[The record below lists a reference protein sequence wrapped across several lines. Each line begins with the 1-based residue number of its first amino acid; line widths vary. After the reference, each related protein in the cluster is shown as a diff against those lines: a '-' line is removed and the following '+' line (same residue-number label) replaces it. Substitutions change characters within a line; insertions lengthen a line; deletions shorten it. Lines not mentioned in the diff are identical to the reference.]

1 LFTQVFQQA
10 TYGEL
15 KDITKR
21 DPKMLSLTLGMF
33 AALAWGVHDIC
44 VRYVSQRGG
53 VLPAL
58 TTVMVVGL
66 VFLLP
71 IAGGFGDWSQM
82 GLLSYGLSILS
93 GLLYLIGAIGLY
105 NAFSI
110 GPVRLVAPIMGAYP
124 ILSIGWAAVMGQP
137 VNWDQWIAVGA
148 VIFGVAIVSM
158 LSDQECSG
166 GSQRAAIGWSLV
178 GAVGFALTFAVGHIA
193 TQAGSELPVVLITR
207 LAAAMGAV
215 ILLLASEGL
224 KLPERSAW
232 PLLALMGLLDAIALG
247 IVIASGNLH
256 RPEFAA
262 VAASTFGMITIIL
275 AWLFL
280 KERMTTPQWIGVAIS
295 FAGIGYLA
303 L

>member
-1 LFTQVFQQA
+1 
-10 TYGEL
+10 
-15 KDITKR
+15 
-21 DPKMLSLTLGMF
+21 MLSLTLGMI

-58 TTVMVVGL
+58 ATVMVGGS

-71 IAGGFGDWSQM
+71 ITGTFGNWADM
-82 GLLSYGLSILS
+82 TTASYGYSILS
-93 GLLYLIGAIGLY
+93 GVFYLIGAIGLY

-124 ILSIGWAAVMGQP
+124 ILSIGWAAMMGQP
-137 VNWDQWIAVGA
+137 VPWDQWVAVGA
-148 VIFGVAIVSM
+148 VIFGVAVVSF
-158 LSDQECSG
+158 LSDSEESG
-166 GSQRAAIGWSLV
+166 GSQKAAIAWALL
-178 GAVGFALTFAVGHIA
+178 GAGGFALAFAVGHIA
-193 TQAGSELPVVLITR
+193 TQAGSELPVVLVTR
-207 LAAAMGAV
+207 LAATLGAV
-215 ILLLASEGL
+215 VLLLASKGA

-247 IVIASGNLH
+247 IVIASGNLY

-303 L
+303 I

>member
-1 LFTQVFQQA
+1 
-10 TYGEL
+10 
-15 KDITKR
+15 
-21 DPKMLSLTLGMF
+21 MLSLTLGMI

-44 VRYVSQRGG
+44 VRYVSQHGG

-58 TTVMVVGL
+58 MTVLVGGSI
-66 VFLLP
+66 FLLP
-71 IAGGFGDWSQM
+71 ISGAFGDWSEM
-82 GLLSYGLSILS
+82 GALSYGFSILS
-93 GLLYLIGAIGLY
+93 GLLYLVGAIGLY

-110 GPVRLVAPIMGAYP
+110 GPVRLVAPIIGAYP

-137 VNWDQWIAVGA
+137 VYLDQWMAVIAV
-148 VIFGVAIVSM
+148 VIGVAIVSV
-158 LSDQECSG
+158 LSDQEESG
-166 GSQRAAIGWSLV
+166 GSQRTAIGWSLL
-178 GAVGFALTFAVGHIA
+178 GAVGFALAFAVGHIA
-193 TQAGSELPVVLITR
+193 TQAGSELPVVLVTR
-207 LAAAMGAV
+207 LAATAG
-215 ILLLASEGL
+215 ILMVLLASKGP

-280 KERMTTPQWIGVAIS
+280 KERMTPPQWIGVAIS

>member
-1 LFTQVFQQA
+1 
-10 TYGEL
+10 
-15 KDITKR
+15 
-21 DPKMLSLTLGMF
+21 MLSLTLGMI
-33 AALAWGVHDIC
+33 AAFAWGIHDIC

-53 VLPAL
+53 ILPAL
-58 TTVMVVGL
+58 ATVMVVGL

-71 IAGGFGDWSQM
+71 ITAGFGDWPAM
-82 GLLSYGLSILS
+82 GARSYGLSILS

-124 ILSIGWAAVMGQP
+124 ILSIGWAALMGQT

-148 VIFGVAIVSM
+148 VILGVAIVSV
-158 LSDQECSG
+158 LSDQEESG
-166 GSQRAAIGWSLV
+166 GSQRAAIGWSLL

-193 TQAGSELPVVLITR
+193 TQAGSELPVVFVTR
-207 LAAAMGAV
+207 LAAATGAV
-215 ILLLASEGL
+215 VLLLASKGA

-247 IVIASGNLH
+247 IVIASGNLY